1 MGCSVFKI
9 YLRLTNFLHIFLDL
23 ISLDGQAFINVV
35 AKFMVEFPNSRF
47 LNRKT
52 QPSMFTLVLLASISA
67 LAMNSFL
74 PSLPNMAEHFGSSTS
89 IMGLSVGIY
98 LGASAVFQ
106 ILVGPLSDRIGRR
119 TVSLWALV
127 IFILVSFACVY
138 APNTESFMV
147 LRGLQAIAACT
158 FVLARA
164 IVRDTTETQASGSK
178 IAYISMGTAI
188 CPMFGPALGGLMGG
202 WFGWEANFWFIGGL
216 GILIL
221 IVAYFD
227 LGETVPENTSGF
239 REQFSEY
246 PELLK
251 SRRFWG
257 YCLASAFGAGAF
269 FAYLGGGPFVGS
281 IVYNLSPEKLGLY
294 FGAPAIGYFLGNFLS
309 GRYTTRFGIDAMIL
323 WGLWIIFSGLSLSM
337 VFSYLGYGS
346 VETFFG
352 FMILVGLGNGLS
364 IPNSTAGML
373 SVRPHLAGTA
383 SGLGG
388 AMMIAIGAALSTL
401 AGAFLVP
408 GSNEMPLLLL
418 MWFSSLSGVGVILYV
433 RLRNKKLQTFVS

>member
-1 MGCSVFKI
+1 M
-9 YLRLTNFLHIFLDL
+9 L
-23 ISLDGQAFINVV
+23 
-35 AKFMVEFPNSRF
+35 
-47 LNRKT
+47 
-52 QPSMFTLVLLASISA
+52 TLVLLASISA

-74 PSLPNMAEHFGSSTS
+74 PSLPNMAEHFGSSTAL
-89 IMGLSVGIY
+89 MGLSVGVY
-98 LGASAVFQ
+98 LGTSAVFQ

-119 TVSLWALV
+119 TVSLWALI
-127 IFILVSFACVY
+127 IFIVVSISCVY
-138 APNTESFMV
+138 APNTFVFMF
-147 LRGLQAIAACT
+147 LRALQAIAACT
-158 FVLARA
+158 FVVARA

-188 CPMFGPALGGLMGG
+188 CPMFGPALGGLMDG

-216 GILIL
+216 GLFILVI
-221 IVAYFD
+221 AYFD
-227 LGETVPENTSGF
+227 LGETVPENTQGF
-239 REQFSEY
+239 RQQFSEY
-246 PELLK
+246 PELLL

-281 IVYNLSPEKLGLY
+281 IVYNLSPEMLGLY
-294 FGAPAIGYFLGNFLS
+294 FGAPAIGYFFGNFLS
-309 GRYTTRFGIDAMIL
+309 GRFTIRFGIDAMIL

-337 VFSYLGYGS
+337 VCSYIGYGT

-352 FMILVGLGNGLS
+352 FMIFVGLGNGLT
-364 IPNSTAGML
+364 IPNATAGML

-408 GSNEMPLLLL
+408 GSNEMPLLML
-418 MWFSSLSGVGVILYV
+418 MWFSSLSGVAVIIYV
-433 RLRNKKLQTFVS
+433 GQRNKKLKKSV

>member
-1 MGCSVFKI
+1 MV
-9 YLRLTNFLHIFLDL
+9 
-23 ISLDGQAFINVV
+23 
-35 AKFMVEFPNSRF
+35 KFSKPVF
-47 LNRKT
+47 LNRET
-52 QPSMFTLVLLASISA
+52 QPSMLTLVLLASISA

-74 PSLPNMAEHFGSSTS
+74 PSLPNMAEHFGSSTAL
-89 IMGLSVGIY
+89 MGLSVGVY
-98 LGASAVFQ
+98 LGTSAIFQ

-119 TVSLWALV
+119 TVSLWALI
-127 IFILVSFACVY
+127 IFIVASISCVY
-138 APNTESFMV
+138 APNTFVFMF
-147 LRGLQAIAACT
+147 LRALQAIAACT
-158 FVLARA
+158 FVVARA
-164 IVRDTTETQASGSK
+164 VVRDTTETQASGSK

-188 CPMFGPALGGLMGG
+188 CPMFGPALGGLLDG

-216 GILIL
+216 GFFILL
-221 IVAYFD
+221 IAYFD
-227 LGETVPENTSGF
+227 LGETVPESTQGF
-239 REQFSEY
+239 RRQFSEY
-246 PELLK
+246 PELLL

-281 IVYNLSPEKLGLY
+281 IVYNLSPEMLGLY
-294 FGAPAIGYFLGNFLS
+294 FGAPAIGYFFGNFLS
-309 GRYTTRFGIDAMIL
+309 GRFTIRFGIDAMIL

-337 VFSYLGYGS
+337 VCSYVGYGT

-352 FMILVGLGNGLS
+352 FMIFVGLGNGLT
-364 IPNSTAGML
+364 IPNATAGML

-408 GSNEMPLLLL
+408 GSNEMPLLML
-418 MWFSSLSGVGVILYV
+418 MWFSSLSGVAVIIYV
-433 RLRNKKLQTFVS
+433 RQRNKRLKKSF

>member
-1 MGCSVFKI
+1 M
-9 YLRLTNFLHIFLDL
+9 
-23 ISLDGQAFINVV
+23 
-35 AKFMVEFPNSRF
+35 AKFPKPVF
-47 LNRKT
+47 LNRET
-52 QPSMFTLVLLASISA
+52 QPSMLMLVLLASISA

-74 PSLPNMAEHFGSSTS
+74 PSLPNMAEHFGSSTAL
-89 IMGLSVGIY
+89 MGLSVGVY
-98 LGASAVFQ
+98 LGTSAIFQ

-119 TVSLWALV
+119 TVSLWALI
-127 IFILVSFACVY
+127 IFSVVSISCVY
-138 APNTESFMV
+138 APNTFVFMV
-147 LRGLQAIAACT
+147 LRALQAIAACT
-158 FVLARA
+158 FVVARA

-188 CPMFGPALGGLMGG
+188 CPMFGPALGGLLDG

-216 GILIL
+216 GFFILL
-221 IVAYFD
+221 IAYFD
-227 LGETVPENTSGF
+227 LGETVPENTQGF
-239 REQFSEY
+239 RQQFSEY
-246 PELLK
+246 PELLL

-281 IVYNLSPEKLGLY
+281 IVYNLSPEMLGLY
-294 FGAPAIGYFLGNFLS
+294 FGAPAIGYFFGNFLS
-309 GRYTTRFGIDAMIL
+309 GRFTMRFGIDAMIL

-337 VFSYLGYGS
+337 VCSYVGYGT

-352 FMILVGLGNGLS
+352 FMIFVGLGNGLT
-364 IPNSTAGML
+364 IPNATAGML

-408 GSNEMPLLLL
+408 GSNEMPLLML
-418 MWFSSLSGVGVILYV
+418 MWFSSLSGVAVIIYV
-433 RLRNKKLQTFVS
+433 RQRNKKLKKSS

>member
-1 MGCSVFKI
+1 
-9 YLRLTNFLHIFLDL
+9 
-23 ISLDGQAFINVV
+23 
-35 AKFMVEFPNSRF
+35 MVEFSKPVF
-47 LNRKT
+47 LNRET
-52 QPSMFTLVLLASISA
+52 QPSMLTLVLLASISA

-74 PSLPNMAEHFGSSTS
+74 PSLPNMAEHFGSSTAL
-89 IMGLSVGIY
+89 MGLSVGVY
-98 LGASAVFQ
+98 LGTSAIFQ

-119 TVSLWALV
+119 TVSLWALI
-127 IFILVSFACVY
+127 IFSVVSISCVY
-138 APNTESFMV
+138 APNTFVFMF
-147 LRGLQAIAACT
+147 LRALQAIAACT
-158 FVLARA
+158 FVVARA
-164 IVRDTTETQASGSK
+164 VVRDTTETQASGSK

-188 CPMFGPALGGLMGG
+188 CPMFGPALGGFLDG

-216 GILIL
+216 GFFILL
-221 IVAYFD
+221 IAYFD
-227 LGETVPENTSGF
+227 LGETVPESTQGF
-239 REQFSEY
+239 RQQFSEY
-246 PELLK
+246 PELLL

-281 IVYNLSPEKLGLY
+281 IVYNLSPEMLGLY
-294 FGAPAIGYFLGNFLS
+294 FGAPAIGYFFGNFLS
-309 GRYTTRFGIDAMIL
+309 GRFTIRFGIDAMIL

-337 VFSYLGYGS
+337 VCSYVGYGT

-352 FMILVGLGNGLS
+352 FMIFVGLGNGLT
-364 IPNSTAGML
+364 IPNATAGML

-408 GSNEMPLLLL
+408 GSNEMPLLML
-418 MWFSSLSGVGVILYV
+418 MWFSSLSGVAVIIYV
-433 RLRNKKLQTFVS
+433 RQRNKKLKKSS

>member
-1 MGCSVFKI
+1 M
-9 YLRLTNFLHIFLDL
+9 L
-23 ISLDGQAFINVV
+23 
-35 AKFMVEFPNSRF
+35 
-47 LNRKT
+47 
-52 QPSMFTLVLLASISA
+52 TLVLLASISA

-74 PSLPNMAEHFGSSTS
+74 PSLPNMAEHFGSSTAL
-89 IMGLSVGIY
+89 MGLSVGVY
-98 LGASAVFQ
+98 LGTSAVFQ

-119 TVSLWALV
+119 TVSLWALI
-127 IFILVSFACVY
+127 IFIVVSISCVY
-138 APNTESFMV
+138 APNTFVFMC
-147 LRGLQAIAACT
+147 LRALQAIAACT
-158 FVLARA
+158 FVVARA

-188 CPMFGPALGGLMGG
+188 CPMFGPALGGLMDG

-216 GILIL
+216 GLLIL
-221 IVAYFD
+221 VIAYFD
-227 LGETVPENTSGF
+227 LGETVPENTQGF
-239 REQFSEY
+239 RQQFSEY
-246 PELLK
+246 PELLL

-281 IVYNLSPEKLGLY
+281 IVYNLSPEMLGLY
-294 FGAPAIGYFLGNFLS
+294 FGAPAIGYFFGNFLS
-309 GRYTTRFGIDAMIL
+309 GRFTIRFGIDAMIL

-337 VFSYLGYGS
+337 VCSYLGYGT

-352 FMILVGLGNGLS
+352 FMIFVGLGNGLT
-364 IPNSTAGML
+364 IPNATAGML

-408 GSNEMPLLLL
+408 GSNEMPLLML
-418 MWFSSLSGVGVILYV
+418 MWLSSLSGVAVIIYV
-433 RLRNKKLQTFVS
+433 RQRNKRLKNLSNTGSS

>member
-1 MGCSVFKI
+1 
-9 YLRLTNFLHIFLDL
+9 
-23 ISLDGQAFINVV
+23 
-35 AKFMVEFPNSRF
+35 
-47 LNRKT
+47 
-52 QPSMFTLVLLASISA
+52 LVLLASISA

-74 PSLPNMAEHFGSSTS
+74 PSLPNMAEHFGSSTAL
-89 IMGLSVGIY
+89 MGLSVGVY
-98 LGASAVFQ
+98 LGTSAIFQ

-119 TVSLWALV
+119 TVSLWALI
-127 IFILVSFACVY
+127 IFSVVSISCVY
-138 APNTESFMV
+138 APNTFVFMV
-147 LRGLQAIAACT
+147 LRALQAIAACT
-158 FVLARA
+158 FVVARA

-188 CPMFGPALGGLMGG
+188 CPMFGPALGGLLDG

-216 GILIL
+216 GIFILLI
-221 IVAYFD
+221 AYFD
-227 LGETVPENTSGF
+227 LGETVPENTQGF
-239 REQFSEY
+239 RQQFSEY
-246 PELLK
+246 PELLL

-281 IVYNLSPEKLGLY
+281 IVYNLSPEMLGLY
-294 FGAPAIGYFLGNFLS
+294 FGAPAIGYFFGNFLS
-309 GRYTTRFGIDAMIL
+309 GRFTILFGIDAMIL

-337 VFSYLGYGS
+337 VCSYFGYGT

-352 FMILVGLGNGLS
+352 FMIFVGLGNGLT
-364 IPNSTAGML
+364 IPNATAGML

-401 AGAFLVP
+401 AGAFLIP
-408 GSNEMPLLLL
+408 GSNEMPLLML
-418 MWFSSLSGVGVILYV
+418 MWFSSLSGVAVIIYV
-433 RLRNKKLQTFVS
+433 RQRNKRLKKLSNAGAP

>member
-1 MGCSVFKI
+1 M
-9 YLRLTNFLHIFLDL
+9 
-23 ISLDGQAFINVV
+23 
-35 AKFMVEFPNSRF
+35 AKFPKPVF
-47 LNRKT
+47 LNRET
-52 QPSMFTLVLLASISA
+52 QPSMLMLVLLASISA

-74 PSLPNMAEHFGSSTS
+74 PSLPNMAEHFGSSTAL
-89 IMGLSVGIY
+89 MGLSVGVY
-98 LGASAVFQ
+98 LGTSAIFQ

-119 TVSLWALV
+119 TVSLWALI
-127 IFILVSFACVY
+127 IFSVVSISCVY
-138 APNTESFMV
+138 APNTFVFMV
-147 LRGLQAIAACT
+147 LRALQAIAACT
-158 FVLARA
+158 FVVARA

-188 CPMFGPALGGLMGG
+188 CPMFGPALGGLLDG

-216 GILIL
+216 GIFILLI
-221 IVAYFD
+221 AYFD
-227 LGETVPENTSGF
+227 LGETVPENTQGF
-239 REQFSEY
+239 RQQFSEY
-246 PELLK
+246 PELLL

-281 IVYNLSPEKLGLY
+281 IVYNLSPEMLGLY
-294 FGAPAIGYFLGNFLS
+294 FGAPAIGYFFGNFLS
-309 GRYTTRFGIDAMIL
+309 GRFTIRFGIDAMIL

-337 VFSYLGYGS
+337 VCSYVGYGT

-352 FMILVGLGNGLS
+352 FMIFVGLGNGLT
-364 IPNSTAGML
+364 IPNATAGML

-408 GSNEMPLLLL
+408 GSNEMPLLIL
-418 MWFSSLSGVGVILYV
+418 MWFSSLSGVAVIIYV
-433 RLRNKKLQTFVS
+433 RQRNKKLKKSS

>member
-1 MGCSVFKI
+1 M
-9 YLRLTNFLHIFLDL
+9 L
-23 ISLDGQAFINVV
+23 
-35 AKFMVEFPNSRF
+35 
-47 LNRKT
+47 
-52 QPSMFTLVLLASISA
+52 TLVLLASISA

-74 PSLPNMAEHFGSSTS
+74 PSLPNMAEHFGSSTAL
-89 IMGLSVGIY
+89 MGLSVGVY
-98 LGASAVFQ
+98 LGTSAVFQ

-119 TVSLWALV
+119 TVSLWALI
-127 IFILVSFACVY
+127 IFIVVSISCVY
-138 APNTESFMV
+138 APNTFIFMC
-147 LRGLQAIAACT
+147 LRALQAIAACT
-158 FVLARA
+158 FVVARA

-188 CPMFGPALGGLMGG
+188 CPMFGPALGGLMDG

-216 GILIL
+216 GLFILVI
-221 IVAYFD
+221 AYFD
-227 LGETVPENTSGF
+227 LGETVPENTQGF
-239 REQFSEY
+239 RQQFSEYPDLGETVPENTQGFRQQFSEY
-246 PELLK
+246 PELLL

-281 IVYNLSPEKLGLY
+281 IVYNLSPEMLGLY
-294 FGAPAIGYFLGNFLS
+294 FGAPAIGYFFGNFLS
-309 GRYTTRFGIDAMIL
+309 GRFTIRFGIDSMIL

-337 VFSYLGYGS
+337 VCSYIGYGT

-352 FMILVGLGNGLS
+352 FMIFVGLGNGLT
-364 IPNSTAGML
+364 IPNATAGML

-408 GSNEMPLLLL
+408 GSNEMPLLML
-418 MWFSSLSGVGVILYV
+418 MWFSSLSGVAVIIYV
-433 RLRNKKLQTFVS
+433 GQRNKKLKKSF

>member
-1 MGCSVFKI
+1 M
-9 YLRLTNFLHIFLDL
+9 L
-23 ISLDGQAFINVV
+23 
-35 AKFMVEFPNSRF
+35 
-47 LNRKT
+47 
-52 QPSMFTLVLLASISA
+52 TLVLLASISA

-74 PSLPNMAEHFGSSTS
+74 PSLPNMAEHFGSSTAL
-89 IMGLSVGIY
+89 MGLSVGVY
-98 LGASAVFQ
+98 LGTSAVFQ

-119 TVSLWALV
+119 TVSLWALI
-127 IFILVSFACVY
+127 IFIVVSISCVY
-138 APNTESFMV
+138 APNTFVFMC
-147 LRGLQAIAACT
+147 LRALQAIAACT
-158 FVLARA
+158 FVVARA

-188 CPMFGPALGGLMGG
+188 CPMFGPALGGLMDG

-216 GILIL
+216 GFLIL
-221 IVAYFD
+221 VIAYFD
-227 LGETVPENTSGF
+227 LGETVPENTQGF
-239 REQFSEY
+239 RQQFSEY
-246 PELLK
+246 PELLL

-281 IVYNLSPEKLGLY
+281 IVYNLSPEMLGLY
-294 FGAPAIGYFLGNFLS
+294 FGAPAIGYFFGNFLS
-309 GRYTTRFGIDAMIL
+309 GRFTIRFGIDAMIL

-337 VFSYLGYGS
+337 VCSYIGYGT

-352 FMILVGLGNGLS
+352 FMIFVGLGNGLT
-364 IPNSTAGML
+364 IPNATAGML

-408 GSNEMPLLLL
+408 GSNEMPLLML
-418 MWFSSLSGVGVILYV
+418 MWFSSLSGVAVIIYV
-433 RLRNKKLQTFVS
+433 RQRNKRLKKSF

>member
-1 MGCSVFKI
+1 
-9 YLRLTNFLHIFLDL
+9 
-23 ISLDGQAFINVV
+23 
-35 AKFMVEFPNSRF
+35 MVEFSKPVF
-47 LNRKT
+47 LNRET
-52 QPSMFTLVLLASISA
+52 QPSMLTLVLLASISA

-74 PSLPNMAEHFGSSTS
+74 PSLPNMAEHFGSSTAL
-89 IMGLSVGIY
+89 MGLSVGVY
-98 LGASAVFQ
+98 LGTSAIFQ

-119 TVSLWALV
+119 TVSLWALI
-127 IFILVSFACVY
+127 IFSIVSILCVY
-138 APNTESFMV
+138 APNTFVFMF
-147 LRGLQAIAACT
+147 LRALQAIAACT
-158 FVLARA
+158 FVVARA
-164 IVRDTTETQASGSK
+164 VVRDTTETQASGSK

-188 CPMFGPALGGLMGG
+188 CPMFGPALGGLLDG

-216 GILIL
+216 GFFILL
-221 IVAYFD
+221 ITYFD
-227 LGETVPENTSGF
+227 LGETVPESTQGF
-239 REQFSEY
+239 RQQFSEY
-246 PELLK
+246 PELLL

-281 IVYNLSPEKLGLY
+281 IVYNLSPEMLGLY
-294 FGAPAIGYFLGNFLS
+294 FGAPAIGYFFGNFLS
-309 GRYTTRFGIDAMIL
+309 GRFTIRFGIDAMIL

-337 VFSYLGYGS
+337 VCSYVGYGT

-352 FMILVGLGNGLS
+352 FMIFVGLGNGLT
-364 IPNSTAGML
+364 IPNATAGML

-408 GSNEMPLLLL
+408 GSNEMPLLML
-418 MWFSSLSGVGVILYV
+418 MWFSSLSGVAVIIYV
-433 RLRNKKLQTFVS
+433 RQRNKKLKESS

>member
-1 MGCSVFKI
+1 M
-9 YLRLTNFLHIFLDL
+9 
-23 ISLDGQAFINVV
+23 
-35 AKFMVEFPNSRF
+35 AKFPKPVF
-47 LNRKT
+47 LNRET
-52 QPSMFTLVLLASISA
+52 QPSMLMLVLLASISA

-74 PSLPNMAEHFGSSTS
+74 PSLPNMAEHFGSSTAL
-89 IMGLSVGIY
+89 MGLSVGVY
-98 LGASAVFQ
+98 LGTSAIFQ

-119 TVSLWALV
+119 TVSLWALI
-127 IFILVSFACVY
+127 IFSVVSISCVY
-138 APNTESFMV
+138 APNTFVFMV
-147 LRGLQAIAACT
+147 LRALQAIAACT
-158 FVLARA
+158 FVVARA

-188 CPMFGPALGGLMGG
+188 CPMFGPALGGLLDG

-216 GILIL
+216 GFFILL
-221 IVAYFD
+221 IAYFD
-227 LGETVPENTSGF
+227 LGETVPENTQGF
-239 REQFSEY
+239 RQQFSEY
-246 PELLK
+246 PELLL

-281 IVYNLSPEKLGLY
+281 IVYNLSPEMLGLY
-294 FGAPAIGYFLGNFLS
+294 FGAPAIGYFFGNFLS
-309 GRYTTRFGIDAMIL
+309 GRFTIRFGIDAMIL

-337 VFSYLGYGS
+337 VCSYVGYGT

-352 FMILVGLGNGLS
+352 FMIFVGLGNGLT
-364 IPNSTAGML
+364 IPNATAGML

-401 AGAFLVP
+401 AGAFLIP
-408 GSNEMPLLLL
+408 GSNEMPLLML
-418 MWFSSLSGVGVILYV
+418 MWFSSLSGVAVIIYV
-433 RLRNKKLQTFVS
+433 RQRNKRLKKTV

>member
-1 MGCSVFKI
+1 MV
-9 YLRLTNFLHIFLDL
+9 
-23 ISLDGQAFINVV
+23 
-35 AKFMVEFPNSRF
+35 KFSKPVF
-47 LNRKT
+47 LNRET
-52 QPSMFTLVLLASISA
+52 QPSMLTLVLLASISA

-74 PSLPNMAEHFGSSTS
+74 PSLPNMAEHFGSSTAL
-89 IMGLSVGIY
+89 MGLSVGVY
-98 LGASAVFQ
+98 LGTSAIFQ

-119 TVSLWALV
+119 TVSLWALI
-127 IFILVSFACVY
+127 IFSVVSISCVY
-138 APNTESFMV
+138 APNTFVFMF
-147 LRGLQAIAACT
+147 LRALQAIAACT
-158 FVLARA
+158 FVVARA
-164 IVRDTTETQASGSK
+164 VVRDTTETQASGSK

-188 CPMFGPALGGLMGG
+188 CPMFGPALGGLLDG

-216 GILIL
+216 GLFILL
-221 IVAYFD
+221 IAYFD
-227 LGETVPENTSGF
+227 LGETVPESTQGF
-239 REQFSEY
+239 RQQFSEY
-246 PELLK
+246 PELLL

-281 IVYNLSPEKLGLY
+281 IVYNLSPEMLGLY
-294 FGAPAIGYFLGNFLS
+294 FGAPAIGYFFGNFLS
-309 GRYTTRFGIDAMIL
+309 GRFTIRFGIDAMIL

-337 VFSYLGYGS
+337 VCSYVGYGT

-352 FMILVGLGNGLS
+352 FMIFVGLGNGLT
-364 IPNSTAGML
+364 IPNATAGML

-408 GSNEMPLLLL
+408 GSNEMPLLML
-418 MWFSSLSGVGVILYV
+418 MWFSSLSGVAVIIYV
-433 RLRNKKLQTFVS
+433 RQRNKRLKISV

>member
-1 MGCSVFKI
+1 M
-9 YLRLTNFLHIFLDL
+9 
-23 ISLDGQAFINVV
+23 
-35 AKFMVEFPNSRF
+35 AKFPKPVF
-47 LNRKT
+47 LNRET
-52 QPSMFTLVLLASISA
+52 QPSMLMLVLLASISA

-74 PSLPNMAEHFGSSTS
+74 PSLPNMAEHFGSSTAL
-89 IMGLSVGIY
+89 MGLSVGVY
-98 LGASAVFQ
+98 LGTSAIFQ

-119 TVSLWALV
+119 TVSLWALI
-127 IFILVSFACVY
+127 IFSVVSISCVY
-138 APNTESFMV
+138 APNTFVFMV
-147 LRGLQAIAACT
+147 LRALQAIAACT
-158 FVLARA
+158 FVVARA

-188 CPMFGPALGGLMGG
+188 CPMFGPALGGLLDG

-216 GILIL
+216 GFFILL
-221 IVAYFD
+221 IAYFD
-227 LGETVPENTSGF
+227 LGETVPENTQGF
-239 REQFSEY
+239 RQQFSEY
-246 PELLK
+246 PELLL

-281 IVYNLSPEKLGLY
+281 IVYNLSPEMLGLY
-294 FGAPAIGYFLGNFLS
+294 FGAPAIGYFFGNFLS
-309 GRYTTRFGIDAMIL
+309 GRFTILFGIDAMIL

-337 VFSYLGYGS
+337 VCSYVGYGS

-352 FMILVGLGNGLS
+352 FMIFVGLGNGLT
-364 IPNSTAGML
+364 IPNATAGML

-401 AGAFLVP
+401 AGAFLIP
-408 GSNEMPLLLL
+408 GSNEMPLLML
-418 MWFSSLSGVGVILYV
+418 MWFSSLSGVAVIIYV
-433 RLRNKKLQTFVS
+433 RQRNKRLKKLSNAGAP

>member
-1 MGCSVFKI
+1 M
-9 YLRLTNFLHIFLDL
+9 
-23 ISLDGQAFINVV
+23 
-35 AKFMVEFPNSRF
+35 AKFPKPVF
-47 LNRKT
+47 LNRET
-52 QPSMFTLVLLASISA
+52 QPSMLTLVLLASISA

-74 PSLPNMAEHFGSSTS
+74 PSLPNMAEHFGSSTAL
-89 IMGLSVGIY
+89 MGLSVGVY
-98 LGASAVFQ
+98 LGTSAIFQ

-119 TVSLWALV
+119 TVSLWALI
-127 IFILVSFACVY
+127 IFSVVSISCVY
-138 APNTESFMV
+138 APNTFVFMF
-147 LRGLQAIAACT
+147 LRALQAIAACT
-158 FVLARA
+158 FVVARA

-188 CPMFGPALGGLMGG
+188 CPMFGPALGGLLDG

-216 GILIL
+216 GIFILLI
-221 IVAYFD
+221 AYFD
-227 LGETVPENTSGF
+227 LGETVPENTQGF
-239 REQFSEY
+239 RQQFSEY
-246 PELLK
+246 PELLL

-281 IVYNLSPEKLGLY
+281 IVYNLSPEMLGLY
-294 FGAPAIGYFLGNFLS
+294 FGAPAIGYFFGNFLS
-309 GRYTTRFGIDAMIL
+309 GRFTIRFGIDAMIL

-337 VFSYLGYGS
+337 VCSYVGYGT

-352 FMILVGLGNGLS
+352 FMIFVGLGNGLT
-364 IPNSTAGML
+364 IPNATAGML

-408 GSNEMPLLLL
+408 GSNEMPLLML
-418 MWFSSLSGVGVILYV
+418 MWFSSLSGVAVIIYV
-433 RLRNKKLQTFVS
+433 RQRNKRLKKLSNAGAP

>member
-1 MGCSVFKI
+1 M
-9 YLRLTNFLHIFLDL
+9 
-23 ISLDGQAFINVV
+23 
-35 AKFMVEFPNSRF
+35 AKFPKPVF
-47 LNRKT
+47 LNRET
-52 QPSMFTLVLLASISA
+52 QPSMLMLVLLASISA

-74 PSLPNMAEHFGSSTS
+74 PSLPNMAEHFGSSTAL
-89 IMGLSVGIY
+89 MGLSVGVY
-98 LGASAVFQ
+98 LGTSAIFQ

-119 TVSLWALV
+119 TVSLWALI
-127 IFILVSFACVY
+127 IFSVVSISCVY
-138 APNTESFMV
+138 APNTFVFMF
-147 LRGLQAIAACT
+147 LRALQAIAACT
-158 FVLARA
+158 FVVARA

-188 CPMFGPALGGLMGG
+188 CPMFGPALGGFLDG

-216 GILIL
+216 GFFILL
-221 IVAYFD
+221 IAYFD
-227 LGETVPENTSGF
+227 LGETVPESTQGF
-239 REQFSEY
+239 RQQFSEY
-246 PELLK
+246 PELLL

-281 IVYNLSPEKLGLY
+281 IVYNLSPEMLGLY
-294 FGAPAIGYFLGNFLS
+294 FGAPAIGYFFGNFLS
-309 GRYTTRFGIDAMIL
+309 GRFTIRFGIDAMIL

-337 VFSYLGYGS
+337 VCSYVGYGT

-352 FMILVGLGNGLS
+352 FMIFVGLGNGLT
-364 IPNSTAGML
+364 IPNATAGML

-408 GSNEMPLLLL
+408 GSNEMPLLML
-418 MWFSSLSGVGVILYV
+418 MWFSSLSGVAVIIYV
-433 RLRNKKLQTFVS
+433 RQRNKKLKKSS

>member
-1 MGCSVFKI
+1 M
-9 YLRLTNFLHIFLDL
+9 
-23 ISLDGQAFINVV
+23 
-35 AKFMVEFPNSRF
+35 AKFPKPVF
-47 LNRKT
+47 LNRET
-52 QPSMFTLVLLASISA
+52 QPSMLMLVLLASISA

-74 PSLPNMAEHFGSSTS
+74 PSLPNMAEHFGSSTAL
-89 IMGLSVGIY
+89 MGLSVGVY
-98 LGASAVFQ
+98 LGTSAIFQ

-119 TVSLWALV
+119 TVSLWALI
-127 IFILVSFACVY
+127 IFSVVSISCVY
-138 APNTESFMV
+138 APNTFVFMV
-147 LRGLQAIAACT
+147 LAALQAIAACT
-158 FVLARA
+158 FVVARA

-188 CPMFGPALGGLMGG
+188 CPMFGPALGGLLDG

-216 GILIL
+216 GIFILLI
-221 IVAYFD
+221 AYFD
-227 LGETVPENTSGF
+227 LGETVPENTQGF
-239 REQFSEY
+239 RQQFSEY
-246 PELLK
+246 PELLL

-281 IVYNLSPEKLGLY
+281 IVYNLSPEMLGLY
-294 FGAPAIGYFLGNFLS
+294 FGAPAIGYFFGNFLS
-309 GRYTTRFGIDAMIL
+309 GRFTILFGIDAMIL

-337 VFSYLGYGS
+337 VCSYVGYGT

-352 FMILVGLGNGLS
+352 FMIFVGLGNGLT
-364 IPNSTAGML
+364 IPNATAGML

-401 AGAFLVP
+401 AGAFLIP
-408 GSNEMPLLLL
+408 GSNEMPLLML
-418 MWFSSLSGVGVILYV
+418 MWFSSLSGVAVIIYV
-433 RLRNKKLQTFVS
+433 RQRNKRLKKSV

>member
-1 MGCSVFKI
+1 M
-9 YLRLTNFLHIFLDL
+9 L
-23 ISLDGQAFINVV
+23 
-35 AKFMVEFPNSRF
+35 
-47 LNRKT
+47 
-52 QPSMFTLVLLASISA
+52 TLVLLASISA

-74 PSLPNMAEHFGSSTS
+74 PSLPNMAEHFGSSTAL
-89 IMGLSVGIY
+89 MGLSVGVY
-98 LGASAVFQ
+98 LGTSAIFQ

-119 TVSLWALV
+119 TVSLWALI
-127 IFILVSFACVY
+127 IFIVVSISCVY
-138 APNTESFMV
+138 APNTFVFMC
-147 LRGLQAIAACT
+147 LRALQAIAACT
-158 FVLARA
+158 FVVARA

-188 CPMFGPALGGLMGG
+188 CPMFGPALGGLMDG

-216 GILIL
+216 GLFILVI
-221 IVAYFD
+221 AYFD
-227 LGETVPENTSGF
+227 LGETVPENTQGF
-239 REQFSEY
+239 RQQFSEY
-246 PELLK
+246 PELLL

-281 IVYNLSPEKLGLY
+281 IVYNLSPEMLGLY
-294 FGAPAIGYFLGNFLS
+294 FGAPAIGYFFGNFLS
-309 GRYTTRFGIDAMIL
+309 GRFTIRFGIDAMIL

-337 VFSYLGYGS
+337 VCSYIGYGT

-352 FMILVGLGNGLS
+352 FMIFVGLGNGLT
-364 IPNSTAGML
+364 IPNATAGML

-408 GSNEMPLLLL
+408 GSNEMPLLML
-418 MWFSSLSGVGVILYV
+418 MWFSSLSGVAVIIYV
-433 RLRNKKLQTFVS
+433 RQRNKRLKKLF

>member
-1 MGCSVFKI
+1 M
-9 YLRLTNFLHIFLDL
+9 L
-23 ISLDGQAFINVV
+23 
-35 AKFMVEFPNSRF
+35 
-47 LNRKT
+47 
-52 QPSMFTLVLLASISA
+52 TLVLLASISA

-74 PSLPNMAEHFGSSTS
+74 PSLPNMAEHFGSSTAL
-89 IMGLSVGIY
+89 MGLSVGVY
-98 LGASAVFQ
+98 LGTSAIFQ

-119 TVSLWALV
+119 TVSLWALI
-127 IFILVSFACVY
+127 IFIVVSISCVY
-138 APNTESFMV
+138 APNTFVFMF
-147 LRGLQAIAACT
+147 LRALQAIAACT
-158 FVLARA
+158 FVVARA

-188 CPMFGPALGGLMGG
+188 CPMFGPALGGLMDG

-216 GILIL
+216 GLFILI
-221 IVAYFD
+221 IAYFD
-227 LGETVPENTSGF
+227 LGETVPENTQGF
-239 REQFSEY
+239 RQQFSEY
-246 PELLK
+246 PELLL

-281 IVYNLSPEKLGLY
+281 IVYNLSPEMLGLY
-294 FGAPAIGYFLGNFLS
+294 FGAPAIGYFFGNFLS
-309 GRYTTRFGIDAMIL
+309 GRFTIRFGIDAMIL

-337 VFSYLGYGS
+337 ICSYIGYGT

-352 FMILVGLGNGLS
+352 FMIFVGLGNGLT
-364 IPNSTAGML
+364 IPNATAGML

-408 GSNEMPLLLL
+408 GSNEMPLLML
-418 MWFSSLSGVGVILYV
+418 MWFSSLSGVAVIIYV
-433 RLRNKKLQTFVS
+433 RQRNKRLKKLF

>member
-1 MGCSVFKI
+1 
-9 YLRLTNFLHIFLDL
+9 
-23 ISLDGQAFINVV
+23 
-35 AKFMVEFPNSRF
+35 
-47 LNRKT
+47 
-52 QPSMFTLVLLASISA
+52 
-67 LAMNSFL
+67 MNSFL
-74 PSLPNMAEHFGSSTS
+74 PSLPNMAEHFGSSTAL
-89 IMGLSVGIY
+89 MGLSVGVY
-98 LGASAVFQ
+98 LGTSAIFQ

-119 TVSLWALV
+119 TVSLWALI
-127 IFILVSFACVY
+127 IFIVVSISCVY
-138 APNTESFMV
+138 APNTFVFMF
-147 LRGLQAIAACT
+147 LRALQAIAACT
-158 FVLARA
+158 FVVARA

-188 CPMFGPALGGLMGG
+188 CPMFGPALGGLMDG

-216 GILIL
+216 GLFILI
-221 IVAYFD
+221 IAYFD
-227 LGETVPENTSGF
+227 LGETVPENTQGF
-239 REQFSEY
+239 RQQFSEY
-246 PELLK
+246 PELLL

-281 IVYNLSPEKLGLY
+281 IVYNLSPEMLGLY
-294 FGAPAIGYFLGNFLS
+294 FGAPAIGYFFGNFLS
-309 GRYTTRFGIDAMIL
+309 GRFTIRFGIDAMIL

-337 VFSYLGYGS
+337 VCSYIGYGT

-352 FMILVGLGNGLS
+352 FMIFVGLGNGLT
-364 IPNSTAGML
+364 IPNATAGML

-408 GSNEMPLLLL
+408 GSNEMPLLML
-418 MWFSSLSGVGVILYV
+418 MWFSSLSGVAVIIYV
-433 RLRNKKLQTFVS
+433 RQRNKRLKKLF

>member
-1 MGCSVFKI
+1 M
-9 YLRLTNFLHIFLDL
+9 L
-23 ISLDGQAFINVV
+23 
-35 AKFMVEFPNSRF
+35 
-47 LNRKT
+47 
-52 QPSMFTLVLLASISA
+52 TLVLLASISA

-74 PSLPNMAEHFGSSTS
+74 PSLPNMAEHFGSSTAL
-89 IMGLSVGIY
+89 MGLSVGVY
-98 LGASAVFQ
+98 LGTSAVFQ

-119 TVSLWALV
+119 TVSLWALI
-127 IFILVSFACVY
+127 IFIVVSISCVY
-138 APNTESFMV
+138 APNTFVFMF
-147 LRGLQAIAACT
+147 LRALQAIAACT
-158 FVLARA
+158 FVVARA
-164 IVRDTTETQASGSK
+164 IVRDTTETQESGSK

-188 CPMFGPALGGLMGG
+188 CPMFGPALGGLMDG

-216 GILIL
+216 GLFILI
-221 IVAYFD
+221 IAYFD
-227 LGETVPENTSGF
+227 LGETVPENTQGF
-239 REQFSEY
+239 RQQFSEY
-246 PELLK
+246 PVLLL

-281 IVYNLSPEKLGLY
+281 IVYNLSPEMLGLY
-294 FGAPAIGYFLGNFLS
+294 FGAPAIGYFFGNFLS
-309 GRYTTRFGIDAMIL
+309 GRFTIRFGIDAMIL

-337 VFSYLGYGS
+337 VCSYIGYGT

-352 FMILVGLGNGLS
+352 FMIFVGLGNGLT
-364 IPNSTAGML
+364 IPNATAGML

-408 GSNEMPLLLL
+408 GSNEMPLLML
-418 MWFSSLSGVGVILYV
+418 MWFSSLSGVAVIIYV
-433 RLRNKKLQTFVS
+433 GQRNKKLKKSF

>member
-1 MGCSVFKI
+1 
-9 YLRLTNFLHIFLDL
+9 
-23 ISLDGQAFINVV
+23 
-35 AKFMVEFPNSRF
+35 
-47 LNRKT
+47 
-52 QPSMFTLVLLASISA
+52 LASISA

-74 PSLPNMAEHFGSSTS
+74 PSLPNMAEHFGSSTAL
-89 IMGLSVGIY
+89 MGLSVGVY
-98 LGASAVFQ
+98 LGTSAIFQ

-119 TVSLWALV
+119 TVSLWALI
-127 IFILVSFACVY
+127 IFIVVSISCVY
-138 APNTESFMV
+138 APNTFVFMF
-147 LRGLQAIAACT
+147 LRALQAIAACT
-158 FVLARA
+158 FVVARA

-188 CPMFGPALGGLMGG
+188 CPMFGPALGGLMDG

-216 GILIL
+216 GLLIL
-221 IVAYFD
+221 VIAYFD
-227 LGETVPENTSGF
+227 LGETVPENTQGF
-239 REQFSEY
+239 RQQFSEY
-246 PELLK
+246 PELLL

-281 IVYNLSPEKLGLY
+281 IVYNLSPEMLGLY
-294 FGAPAIGYFLGNFLS
+294 FGAPAIGYFFGNFLS
-309 GRYTTRFGIDAMIL
+309 GRFTIRFGIDAMIL

-337 VFSYLGYGS
+337 VCSYIGYGT

-352 FMILVGLGNGLS
+352 FMIFVGLGNGLT
-364 IPNSTAGML
+364 IPNATAGML

-408 GSNEMPLLLL
+408 GSNEMPLLML
-418 MWFSSLSGVGVILYV
+418 MWFSSLSGVAVIIYV
-433 RLRNKKLQTFVS
+433 RQRNKRLKKLF

>member
-1 MGCSVFKI
+1 M
-9 YLRLTNFLHIFLDL
+9 L
-23 ISLDGQAFINVV
+23 
-35 AKFMVEFPNSRF
+35 
-47 LNRKT
+47 
-52 QPSMFTLVLLASISA
+52 TLVLLASISA

-74 PSLPNMAEHFGSSTS
+74 PSLPNMAEHFGSSTAL
-89 IMGLSVGIY
+89 MGLSVGVY
-98 LGASAVFQ
+98 LGTSAIFQ

-119 TVSLWALV
+119 TVSLWALI
-127 IFILVSFACVY
+127 IFIVVSISCVY
-138 APNTESFMV
+138 APNTFVFMC
-147 LRGLQAIAACT
+147 LRALQAIAACT
-158 FVLARA
+158 FVVARA

-188 CPMFGPALGGLMGG
+188 CPMFGPALGGLMDG

-216 GILIL
+216 GLFILVI
-221 IVAYFD
+221 AYFD
-227 LGETVPENTSGF
+227 LGETVPENTQGF
-239 REQFSEY
+239 RQQFSEY
-246 PELLK
+246 PELLL

-281 IVYNLSPEKLGLY
+281 IVYNLSPEMLGLY
-294 FGAPAIGYFLGNFLS
+294 FGAPAIGYFFGNFLS
-309 GRYTTRFGIDAMIL
+309 GRFTIRFGIDAMIL
-323 WGLWIIFSGLSLSM
+323 WGLWIIFAGLSLSM
-337 VFSYLGYGS
+337 VCSYIGYGT

-352 FMILVGLGNGLS
+352 FMIFVGLGNGLT
-364 IPNSTAGML
+364 IPNATAGML

-408 GSNEMPLLLL
+408 GSNEMPLLML
-418 MWFSSLSGVGVILYV
+418 MWFSSLSGVAVIIYV
-433 RLRNKKLQTFVS
+433 RQRNKRLKKLF

>member
-1 MGCSVFKI
+1 M
-9 YLRLTNFLHIFLDL
+9 L
-23 ISLDGQAFINVV
+23 
-35 AKFMVEFPNSRF
+35 
-47 LNRKT
+47 
-52 QPSMFTLVLLASISA
+52 TLVLLASISA

-74 PSLPNMAEHFGSSTS
+74 PSLPNMAEHFGSSTAL
-89 IMGLSVGIY
+89 MGLSVGVY
-98 LGASAVFQ
+98 LGTSAVFQ

-119 TVSLWALV
+119 TVSLWALI
-127 IFILVSFACVY
+127 IFIVVSISCVY
-138 APNTESFMV
+138 APNTFIFMC
-147 LRGLQAIAACT
+147 LRALQAIAACT
-158 FVLARA
+158 FVVARA

-188 CPMFGPALGGLMGG
+188 CPMFGPALGGLMDG

-216 GILIL
+216 GLLIL
-221 IVAYFD
+221 VIAYFD
-227 LGETVPENTSGF
+227 LGETVPENTQGF
-239 REQFSEY
+239 RQQFSEY
-246 PELLK
+246 PELLL

-281 IVYNLSPEKLGLY
+281 IVYNLSPEMLGLY
-294 FGAPAIGYFLGNFLS
+294 FGAPAIGYFFGNFLS
-309 GRYTTRFGIDAMIL
+309 GRFTIRFGIDSMIL

-337 VFSYLGYGS
+337 VCSYVGYGS

-352 FMILVGLGNGLS
+352 FMIFVGLGNGLT
-364 IPNSTAGML
+364 IPNATAGML

-408 GSNEMPLLLL
+408 GSNEMPLLML
-418 MWFSSLSGVGVILYV
+418 MWFSSLSGVAVIIYV
-433 RLRNKKLQTFVS
+433 RQRNKSLKKSF

>member
-1 MGCSVFKI
+1 M
-9 YLRLTNFLHIFLDL
+9 
-23 ISLDGQAFINVV
+23 
-35 AKFMVEFPNSRF
+35 AKFPKPVF
-47 LNRKT
+47 LNRET
-52 QPSMFTLVLLASISA
+52 QPSMLMLVLLASISA

-74 PSLPNMAEHFGSSTS
+74 PSLPNMAEHFGSSTAL
-89 IMGLSVGIY
+89 MGLSVGVY
-98 LGASAVFQ
+98 LGTSAIFQ

-119 TVSLWALV
+119 TVSLWALI
-127 IFILVSFACVY
+127 IFSVVSISCVY
-138 APNTESFMV
+138 APNTFVFMV
-147 LRGLQAIAACT
+147 LRALQAIAACT
-158 FVLARA
+158 FVVARA

-188 CPMFGPALGGLMGG
+188 CPMFGPALGGLLDG

-216 GILIL
+216 GIFILLI
-221 IVAYFD
+221 AYFD
-227 LGETVPENTSGF
+227 LGETVPENTQGF
-239 REQFSEY
+239 RQQFSEY
-246 PELLK
+246 PELLL

-281 IVYNLSPEKLGLY
+281 IVYNLSPEMLGLY
-294 FGAPAIGYFLGNFLS
+294 FGAPAIGYFFGNFLS
-309 GRYTTRFGIDAMIL
+309 GRFTILFGIDAMIL

-337 VFSYLGYGS
+337 VCSYFGYGT

-352 FMILVGLGNGLS
+352 FMIFVGLGNGLT
-364 IPNSTAGML
+364 IPNATAGML

-408 GSNEMPLLLL
+408 GSNEMPLLML
-418 MWFSSLSGVGVILYV
+418 MWFSSLSGVAVIIYV
-433 RLRNKKLQTFVS
+433 RQRNKKLKKSS

>member
-1 MGCSVFKI
+1 
-9 YLRLTNFLHIFLDL
+9 
-23 ISLDGQAFINVV
+23 
-35 AKFMVEFPNSRF
+35 
-47 LNRKT
+47 
-52 QPSMFTLVLLASISA
+52 LASISA

-74 PSLPNMAEHFGSSTS
+74 PSLPNMAEHFGSSTAL
-89 IMGLSVGIY
+89 MGLSVGVY
-98 LGASAVFQ
+98 LGTSAIFQ

-119 TVSLWALV
+119 TVSLWALI
-127 IFILVSFACVY
+127 IFIVVSISCVY
-138 APNTESFMV
+138 APNTFVFMF
-147 LRGLQAIAACT
+147 LRALQAIAACT
-158 FVLARA
+158 FVVARA

-188 CPMFGPALGGLMGG
+188 CPMFGPALGGLMDG

-216 GILIL
+216 GLFILI
-221 IVAYFD
+221 IAYFD
-227 LGETVPENTSGF
+227 LGETVPENTQGF
-239 REQFSEY
+239 RQQFSEY
-246 PELLK
+246 PELLL

-281 IVYNLSPEKLGLY
+281 IVYNLSPEMLGLY
-294 FGAPAIGYFLGNFLS
+294 FGAPAIGYFFGNFLS
-309 GRYTTRFGIDAMIL
+309 GRFTIRFGIDAMIL

-337 VFSYLGYGS
+337 VCSYIGYGT

-352 FMILVGLGNGLS
+352 FMIFVGLGNGLT
-364 IPNSTAGML
+364 IPNATAGML

-408 GSNEMPLLLL
+408 GSNEMPLLML
-418 MWFSSLSGVGVILYV
+418 MWLSSLSGVAVIIYV
-433 RLRNKKLQTFVS
+433 RQRNKRLKNLSNTGSS

>member
-1 MGCSVFKI
+1 M
-9 YLRLTNFLHIFLDL
+9 
-23 ISLDGQAFINVV
+23 
-35 AKFMVEFPNSRF
+35 AKFPKPVF
-47 LNRKT
+47 LNRET
-52 QPSMFTLVLLASISA
+52 QPSMLMLVLLASISA

-74 PSLPNMAEHFGSSTS
+74 PSLPNMAEHFGSSTAL
-89 IMGLSVGIY
+89 MGLSVGVY
-98 LGASAVFQ
+98 LGTSAIFQ

-119 TVSLWALV
+119 TVSLWALI
-127 IFILVSFACVY
+127 IFSVVSISCVY
-138 APNTESFMV
+138 APNTFVFMV
-147 LRGLQAIAACT
+147 LRALQAIAACT
-158 FVLARA
+158 FVVARA

-188 CPMFGPALGGLMGG
+188 CPMFGPALGGLLDG

-216 GILIL
+216 GFFILL
-221 IVAYFD
+221 IAYFD
-227 LGETVPENTSGF
+227 LGETVPENTQGF
-239 REQFSEY
+239 RQQFSEY
-246 PELLK
+246 PELLL

-281 IVYNLSPEKLGLY
+281 IVYNLSPEMLGLY
-294 FGAPAIGYFLGNFLS
+294 FGAPAIGYFFGNFLS
-309 GRYTTRFGIDAMIL
+309 GRFTILFGIDAMIL

-337 VFSYLGYGS
+337 VCSYVGYGT

-352 FMILVGLGNGLS
+352 FMIFVGLGNGLT
-364 IPNSTAGML
+364 IPNATAGML

-401 AGAFLVP
+401 AGAFLIP
-408 GSNEMPLLLL
+408 GSNEMPLLML
-418 MWFSSLSGVGVILYV
+418 MWFSSLSGVVVIIYV
-433 RLRNKKLQTFVS
+433 RQRNKRLKKTV

>member
-1 MGCSVFKI
+1 MSKFTKSV
-9 YLRLTNFLHIFLDL
+9 
-23 ISLDGQAFINVV
+23 
-35 AKFMVEFPNSRF
+35 F
-47 LNRKT
+47 LNRET
-52 QPSMFTLVLLASISA
+52 QPSMLTLVLLASISA

-74 PSLPNMAEHFGSSTS
+74 PSLPNMAEHFGSSTAL
-89 IMGLSVGIY
+89 MGLSVGVY
-98 LGASAVFQ
+98 LGTSAIFQ

-119 TVSLWALV
+119 TVSLWALI
-127 IFILVSFACVY
+127 IFSVVSISCVY
-138 APNTESFMV
+138 APNTFVFMF
-147 LRGLQAIAACT
+147 LRALQAIAACT
-158 FVLARA
+158 FVVARA
-164 IVRDTTETQASGSK
+164 VVRDTTETQASGSK

-188 CPMFGPALGGLMGG
+188 CPMFGPALGGLLDG

-216 GILIL
+216 GLFILL
-221 IVAYFD
+221 IAYFD
-227 LGETVPENTSGF
+227 LGETVPENTQGF
-239 REQFSEY
+239 RQQFSEY
-246 PELLK
+246 PVLLL

-281 IVYNLSPEKLGLY
+281 IVYNLSPEMLGLY
-294 FGAPAIGYFLGNFLS
+294 FGAPAIGYFFGNFLS
-309 GRYTTRFGIDAMIL
+309 GRFTIRFGIDAMIL

-337 VFSYLGYGS
+337 VCSYVGYGT

-352 FMILVGLGNGLS
+352 FMIFVGLGNGLT
-364 IPNSTAGML
+364 IPNATAGML

-408 GSNEMPLLLL
+408 GSNEMPLLML
-418 MWFSSLSGVGVILYV
+418 MWFSSLSGVAVIIYV
-433 RLRNKKLQTFVS
+433 RQRNKKLKISV

>member
-1 MGCSVFKI
+1 M
-9 YLRLTNFLHIFLDL
+9 
-23 ISLDGQAFINVV
+23 
-35 AKFMVEFPNSRF
+35 AKFPKPVF
-47 LNRKT
+47 LNRET
-52 QPSMFTLVLLASISA
+52 QPSMLMLVLLASISA

-74 PSLPNMAEHFGSSTS
+74 PSLPNMAEHFGSSTAL
-89 IMGLSVGIY
+89 MGLSVGVY
-98 LGASAVFQ
+98 LGTSAIFQ

-119 TVSLWALV
+119 TVSLWALI
-127 IFILVSFACVY
+127 IFSVVSISCVY
-138 APNTESFMV
+138 APNTFVFMV
-147 LRGLQAIAACT
+147 LRALQAIAACT
-158 FVLARA
+158 FVVARA

-188 CPMFGPALGGLMGG
+188 CPMFGPALGGLLDG

-216 GILIL
+216 GIFILLI
-221 IVAYFD
+221 AYFD
-227 LGETVPENTSGF
+227 LGETVPENTQGF
-239 REQFSEY
+239 RQQFSEY
-246 PELLK
+246 PELLL

-281 IVYNLSPEKLGLY
+281 IVYNLSPEMLGLY
-294 FGAPAIGYFLGNFLS
+294 FGAPAIGYFFGNFLS
-309 GRYTTRFGIDAMIL
+309 GRFTILFGIDAMIL

-337 VFSYLGYGS
+337 VCSYIGYGT

-352 FMILVGLGNGLS
+352 FMIFVGLGNGLT
-364 IPNSTAGML
+364 IPNATAGML

-401 AGAFLVP
+401 AGAFLIP
-408 GSNEMPLLLL
+408 GSNEMPLLML
-418 MWFSSLSGVGVILYV
+418 MWFSSLSGVAVIIYV
-433 RLRNKKLQTFVS
+433 RQRNKRLKKTV

>member
-1 MGCSVFKI
+1 M
-9 YLRLTNFLHIFLDL
+9 
-23 ISLDGQAFINVV
+23 
-35 AKFMVEFPNSRF
+35 AKFPKPVF
-47 LNRKT
+47 LNRET
-52 QPSMFTLVLLASISA
+52 QPSMLMLVLLASISA

-74 PSLPNMAEHFGSSTS
+74 PSLPNMAEHFGSSTAL
-89 IMGLSVGIY
+89 MGLSVGVY
-98 LGASAVFQ
+98 LGTSAIFQ

-119 TVSLWALV
+119 TVSLWALI
-127 IFILVSFACVY
+127 IFSVVSISCVY
-138 APNTESFMV
+138 APNTFVFMV
-147 LRGLQAIAACT
+147 LRALQAIAACT
-158 FVLARA
+158 FVVARA

-188 CPMFGPALGGLMGG
+188 CPMFGPALGGLLDG

-216 GILIL
+216 GIFILLI
-221 IVAYFD
+221 AYFD
-227 LGETVPENTSGF
+227 LGETVPENTQGF
-239 REQFSEY
+239 RQQFSEY
-246 PELLK
+246 PELLL

-281 IVYNLSPEKLGLY
+281 IVYNLSPEMLGLY
-294 FGAPAIGYFLGNFLS
+294 FGAPAIGYFFGNFLS
-309 GRYTTRFGIDAMIL
+309 GRFTILFGIDAMIL

-337 VFSYLGYGS
+337 VCSYFGYGT

-352 FMILVGLGNGLS
+352 FMIFVGLGNGLT
-364 IPNSTAGML
+364 IPNATAGML

-408 GSNEMPLLLL
+408 GSNEMPLLML
-418 MWFSSLSGVGVILYV
+418 MWFSSLSGVAVIIYV
-433 RLRNKKLQTFVS
+433 RQRNKRLKISV

>member
-1 MGCSVFKI
+1 M
-9 YLRLTNFLHIFLDL
+9 L
-23 ISLDGQAFINVV
+23 
-35 AKFMVEFPNSRF
+35 
-47 LNRKT
+47 
-52 QPSMFTLVLLASISA
+52 TLVLLASISA

-74 PSLPNMAEHFGSSTS
+74 PSLPNMAEHFGSSTAL
-89 IMGLSVGIY
+89 MGLSVGVY
-98 LGASAVFQ
+98 LGTSAVFQ

-119 TVSLWALV
+119 TVSLWALI
-127 IFILVSFACVY
+127 IFIVVSISCVY
-138 APNTESFMV
+138 APNTFVFMC
-147 LRGLQAIAACT
+147 LRALQAIAACT
-158 FVLARA
+158 FVVARA

-188 CPMFGPALGGLMGG
+188 CPMFGPALGGLMDG

-216 GILIL
+216 GLFILVI
-221 IVAYFD
+221 AYFD
-227 LGETVPENTSGF
+227 LGETVPENTQGF
-239 REQFSEY
+239 RQQFSEY
-246 PELLK
+246 PELLL

-281 IVYNLSPEKLGLY
+281 IVYNLSPEMLGLY
-294 FGAPAIGYFLGNFLS
+294 FGAPAIGYFFGNFLS
-309 GRYTTRFGIDAMIL
+309 GRFTIRFGIDAMIL

-337 VFSYLGYGS
+337 VCSYIGYGT

-352 FMILVGLGNGLS
+352 FMIFVGLGNGLT
-364 IPNSTAGML
+364 IPNATAGML

-408 GSNEMPLLLL
+408 GSNEMPLLML
-418 MWFSSLSGVGVILYV
+418 MWFSSLSGVAVIIYV
-433 RLRNKKLQTFVS
+433 RQRNKRLKKLF

>member
-1 MGCSVFKI
+1 MFCFKI
-9 YLRLTNFLHIFLDL
+9 YLRLTNFLHIFHDL
-23 ISLDGQAFINVV
+23 ISLDGQAFINIV
-35 AKFMVEFPNSRF
+35 AKFMAEFPNSRF

-106 ILVGPLSDRIGRR
+106 ILVGPLSDRVGRR

-138 APNTESFMV
+138 APNTESFMA

-188 CPMFGPALGGLMGG
+188 CPMFGPALGGLMSG

-281 IVYNLSPEKLGLY
+281 IVYNLSPQKLGLY